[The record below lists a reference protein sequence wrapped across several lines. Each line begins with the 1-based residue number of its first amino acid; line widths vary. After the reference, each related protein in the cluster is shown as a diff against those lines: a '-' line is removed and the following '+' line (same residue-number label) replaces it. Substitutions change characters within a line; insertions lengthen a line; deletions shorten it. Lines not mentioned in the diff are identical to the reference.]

1 MFQSLQKRLHKQI
14 LKASNEVVTIISLF
28 FFQAEMLL
36 QKQHSGKN
44 FLRITEYM
52 FMNAFIVFIYLR
64 LT

>member
-1 MFQSLQKRLHKQI
+1 MFQSLQKCLHKQI

-36 QKQHSGKN
+36 RKQHSGKK

-52 FMNAFIVFIYLR
+52 FMNAF
-64 LT
+64 